1 MLAVARLRRG
11 LTSALL
17 PMHALAAGGPA
28 AVRGRLAAGAV
39 TAFAAILA
47 MLLVLAVSLMLALVL
62 AVILVL
68 QVLLVLL
75 VLGGGR
81 RLGGSRGRDRKR
93 ERGNDDLHFEISWR
107 KTGVVLLRK
116 VAEAADPIPARCRR
130 RPA

>member
-68 QVLLVLL
+68 LVLVLL